1 MRCFMNHLNDVFDE
15 IEKYLVDINLR
26 LNYEFNSE
34 LANKQM
40 SKNQQLILYL
50 IGVNG
55 INHVKDLAYYMNLSA
70 SAISQMITKMEQMHL
85 VTREIDTTN
94 RRSTILKLGSE
105 GEALLEELQD
115 KRRKIAAKYLTK
127 MDENHLVNIR
137 DALKHVN
144 DIIYKAQEEDSK

>member
-1 MRCFMNHLNDVFDE
+1 MNHLNDVFDE

-127 MDENHLVNIR
+127 MDEKHLVNIR

>member
-1 MRCFMNHLNDVFDE
+1 MNHLNDVFDE

-34 LANKQM
+34 FANKQM